1 MSLKL
6 NPIKSFK
13 LELDSEGDAAFTGGE
28 VVSGQ
33 VVLELHRDTKVHAM
47 KVQGRGVAT
56 AHWLENR
63 GMNSVYNDYTSR
75 FTYFRKRQHLIRGLQ
90 PKLHN
95 SLNFKPASATS
106 SSSHNTERN
115 NLRRVATMIFD
126 KLKKLDIVFDA
137 ADVDC
142 PPVYSS
148 GDVVSGRVLL
158 ELTGESRVDSLKLH
172 AEGFAKVH
180 WTESRSAGSS
190 TAYTQN
196 YSDEVEYLNRREV
209 LLQADNGEVTILPA
223 GRHEFPFSF
232 QLPEETLVTSFEGK
246 HGSIRYWVK
255 VKLHR
260 PWATVRKIKKE
271 FTVIEPIDINTP
283 ALLAPQ
289 AGTKD
294 KIART
299 WYRNFGEVSVTAK
312 IDRKGYTPGEVIPV
326 FAEFDNSTSRSV
338 VPKAYITQTQTF
350 IARGTMKQKCAVVAT
365 LSGDVVGARR
375 RETWHGRAI
384 KIPPVGP
391 SILQCRI
398 IKVEYMLKVCV
409 DVPGTSKLFL
419 ELPLVIGTIPL
430 HPFGSR
436 TSSVSSQYS
445 VNLEWLRMAI
455 PEQPEPPPEYSS
467 VVAEGEAEQCDNNN
481 NAAAAE
487 AATPPPPPA
496 EDLSGILE
504 RPLMAFVQEFRFRP
518 PPVYSEVDPNPQP
531 LHMRPRCMTC

>member
-1 MSLKL
+1 
-6 NPIKSFK
+6 
-13 LELDSEGDAAFTGGE
+13 
-28 VVSGQ
+28 
-33 VVLELHRDTKVHAM
+33 
-47 KVQGRGVAT
+47 
-56 AHWLENR
+56 
-63 GMNSVYNDYTSR
+63 
-75 FTYFRKRQHLIRGLQ
+75 
-90 PKLHN
+90 
-95 SLNFKPASATS
+95 
-106 SSSHNTERN
+106 
-115 NLRRVATMIFD
+115 MIFD
-126 KLKKLDIVFDA
+126 KLKKFDIVFDSLE
-137 ADVDC
+137 VDS
-142 PPVYSS
+142 PPVFSS
-148 GDVVSGRVLL
+148 GDVVSGRVVL
-158 ELTGESRVDSLKLH
+158 ELKTESRVDSLKLH

-260 PWATVRKIKKE
+260 PWTTVKKIKKE

-283 ALLAPQ
+283 TLLAPQ

-294 KIART
+294 KMARA
-299 WYRNFGEVSVTAK
+299 WYRNFGQVSVTAK

-350 IARGTMKQKCAVVAT
+350 IARGTMKQKRSVVAT
-365 LSGDVVGARR
+365 LCGDIVGARC

-398 IKVEYMLKVCV
+398 IKVEYTLKVCV
-409 DVPGTSKLFL
+409 DVPGTSKLCL

-430 HPFGSR
+430 HPFGSRTSSVSSHR

-455 PEQPEPPPEYSS
+455 PEQPEPPPDYSS
-467 VVAEGEAEQCDNNN
+467 VVTEEEAEQQ
-481 NAAAAE
+481 NAVV
-487 AATPPPPPA
+487 PQPA

-504 RPLMAFVQEFRFRP
+504 CPFMAFVQEFRFRP
-518 PPVYSEVDPNPQP
+518 PPVYSEIDPNPQP
-531 LHMRPRCMTC
+531 INMRPRCMTC

>member
-1 MSLKL
+1 
-6 NPIKSFK
+6 
-13 LELDSEGDAAFTGGE
+13 
-28 VVSGQ
+28 
-33 VVLELHRDTKVHAM
+33 
-47 KVQGRGVAT
+47 
-56 AHWLENR
+56 
-63 GMNSVYNDYTSR
+63 
-75 FTYFRKRQHLIRGLQ
+75 
-90 PKLHN
+90 
-95 SLNFKPASATS
+95 
-106 SSSHNTERN
+106 
-115 NLRRVATMIFD
+115 MIFD
-126 KLKKLDIVFDA
+126 KLKKFYILFDSPEI
-137 ADVDC
+137 DS
-142 PPVYSS
+142 PPVFSS
-148 GDVVSGRVLL
+148 GDVVSGRVVV
-158 ELTGESRVDSLKLH
+158 ELGGESRVDSLKLH

-209 LLQADNGEVTILPA
+209 LLQADNGELTTLAA

-260 PWATVRKIKKE
+260 PWSTVKKIKKE

-294 KIART
+294 KMARM
-299 WYRNFGEVSVTAK
+299 WYRNCGQVSVTAK

-338 VPKAYITQTQTF
+338 LPKAYITQTQTF
-350 IARGTMKQKCAVVAT
+350 IARGTMKQKRTVVAT
-365 LSGDVVGARR
+365 LSGDAVGARR

-398 IKVEYMLKVCV
+398 IKVEYMLRVCV
-409 DVPGTSKLFL
+409 EVPGTSKLFL
-419 ELPLVIGTIPL
+419 ELPLVMGTIPL

-455 PEQPEPPPEYSS
+455 PEQPEPPPDYSS
-467 VVAEGEAEQCDNNN
+467 VVSAEEAEQQNT
-481 NAAAAE
+481 AA
-487 AATPPPPPA
+487 PRVQ

-518 PPVYSEVDPNPQP
+518 PPMYCEIDPNPQP
-531 LHMRPRCMTC
+531 VSIRPRCMTC